1 MRVRKPVQAEGRHR
15 GTAPRSGRTPFTTF
29 TMICRILF
37 SPEGQNHAVLQ
48 FLKVLFVSL
57 KKHVVTWSESAIMLF
72 LVMTHRTSVYRYAI
86 IASLSSPSSS
96 EREVRG
102 LLFPTEALR
111 APRLANSIWMWDQPS
126 QWFRTNRWRLYSYFT
141 SYCSRNTLCRWR
153 RKTGRDGNQATY
165 HFLIISGSTEAVP
178 VPTQLPHLGTGL
190 QKVNCYL
197 IRLGKKHRACQS
209 GPVHLPP
216 LEFTE

>member
-1 MRVRKPVQAEGRHR
+1 M
-15 GTAPRSGRTPFTTF
+15 
-29 TMICRILF
+29 
-37 SPEGQNHAVLQ
+37 
-48 FLKVLFVSL
+48 
-57 KKHVVTWSESAIMLF
+57 
-72 LVMTHRTSVYRYAI
+72 
-86 IASLSSPSSS
+86 
-96 EREVRG
+96 RG

-141 SYCSRNTLCRWR
+141 SFCSRNTLCRWR
-153 RKTGRDGNQATY
+153 RKTGRDGSQVTY

-197 IRLGKKHRACQS
+197 IRLGKKTSRLPVWPCPPASSGIYRVNTHYSFCVQS
-209 GPVHLPP
+209 PTHTQTHLERCNYFYLVLTGN
-216 LEFTE
+216 LESRLQLVKWYNWIESRFIK